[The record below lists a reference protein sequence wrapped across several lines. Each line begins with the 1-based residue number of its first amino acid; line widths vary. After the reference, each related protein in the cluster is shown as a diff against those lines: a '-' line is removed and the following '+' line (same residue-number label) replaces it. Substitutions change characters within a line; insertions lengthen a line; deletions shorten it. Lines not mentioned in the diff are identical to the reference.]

1 MESILILRSVL
12 QDYIIKQSDAD
23 KQILNILIQDE
34 CKEYEIARITGYPLS
49 KISRTIK
56 KLRVYLRQFDYN

>member
-1 MESILILRSVL
+1 MENMLILKSVL
-12 QDYIIKQSDAD
+12 QDYIVKQSDAD

-49 KISRTIK
+49 KISRTIRR
-56 KLRVYLRQFDYN
+56 LRVYLRSLNYN

>member
-1 MESILILRSVL
+1 MENVLILKSVL
-12 QDYIIKQSDAD
+12 QDYFVNQSDAD
-23 KQILNILIQDE
+23 KQILKIFIQDE

-56 KLRVYLRQFDYN
+56 RLRVYLRQFDYN